1 MLECQNLTKQYGKL
15 YALHDFSCCFDTG
28 IYGILGPNGAG
39 KSTMMKIV
47 SCVLEA
53 SSGHIKYNGT
63 PITQL
68 GADYRRLLGVLP
80 QNSPVYSWMKG
91 TEFLSYMYRA
101 KELPSANE
109 HTEINRV
116 LELVELTEWG
126 NQKIR
131 KYSGG
136 MRQRLGIAQT
146 LLGSP
151 KILLLD
157 EPTAGLDP
165 RQRAM
170 LKSILRSLAK
180 STTVILCTHI
190 VSDLSDLADYILI
203 MNTGKKIDMQ
213 PPEVLMQQM
222 EGKVWWCAETD
233 ETLRLHQEAL
243 HSLNNGVNG
252 LRFIAENPPEYAVSV
267 TPTLEDLYLYHF
279 QEVSK

>member
-1 MLECQNLTKQYGKL
+1 
-15 YALHDFSCCFDTG
+15 
-28 IYGILGPNGAG
+28 
-39 KSTMMKIV
+39 MMKIV
-47 SCVLEA
+47 SCVIEA
-53 SSGHIKYNGT
+53 SSGHVEYNGT
-63 PITQL
+63 PITKL
-68 GADYRRLLGVLP
+68 GADYRKLLGVLP
-80 QNSPVYSWMKG
+80 QNPPVYSWMTG

-101 KELPSANE
+101 KELPSASE

-136 MRQRLGIAQT
+136 MRQRLGIAQA

-180 STTVILCTHI
+180 STTVILC
-190 VSDLSDLADYILI
+190 
-203 MNTGKKIDMQ
+203 KKIDMQ
-213 PPEVLMQQM
+213 PPEMLMQQM

-233 ETLRLHQEAL
+233 ETLRIHQEAL
-243 HSLNNGVNG
+243 HSLNNRVSG

-279 QEVSK
+279 KEVSK